1 MSWKNLKEAAEIGS
15 DTAIGLLGV
24 QASKAKAANEQ
35 TKWEIDRED
44 KFTIANNTLMAE
56 LKKLSHTEQTDFFS
70 TLLSNSADRLKVMDA
85 AMIASPGD
93 PTLTSMGAVALN
105 DVRVAQIQYENHVR
119 GIQPDTAVKDNSII
133 EMVNTAF
140 ESAGNDPSKL
150 AWNEGHKEFMLKA
163 NPGVNPETFD
173 LEWRKKY
180 SEISRKKIKGLKIS
194 DKEHEKLNR
203 LWKEAGGGEFED
215 YAATHPDDP
224 LSGQAETVYTGPV
237 ELLLGG
243 GGLWAGARLAKWGA
257 SIGGKVVGRL
267 DKLFRRPGVKAV
279 EGSKARPIGD
289 VNRQFGLESLEKFY
303 PGGVAGT
310 AAARGGLTKLSKGLL
325 GAGAAYQYL
334 TQDASASD
342 RPDVSAL
349 LSSSGPVADGASP
362 KLLDQSAVQDLQNIN
377 RQFGAGTGGLMQFVD
392 DINKKGL
399 SEKARDFLDRYI
411 DAVQQV
417 GKEQAAVFLKDMF
430 KLLSESEK
438 ESIIDA
444 LVNAS
449 MVQPSQ
455 SRIPDDFRELSTN
468 EYGQLVPT
476 DGSLNYISDDFRDM
490 RRDQYG
496 NFVETYHSGG
506 VRSKQ

>member
-1 MSWKNLKEAAEIGS
+1 MSWKNLERAAEIGS
-15 DTAIGLLGV
+15 DTAKGLLGV

-35 TKWEIDRED
+35 TKWEIERED

-56 LKKLSHTEQTDFFS
+56 LKKLSHEEQTSFYS
-70 TLLSNSADRLKVMDA
+70 TVLSNATDRLKVIDT
-85 AMIASPGD
+85 AMIADSSNMEAFKPMYD
-93 PTLTSMGAVALN
+93 IALN
-105 DVRVAQIQYENHVR
+105 DARVAQIQYENHVR

-133 EMVNTAF
+133 EMVNAAF

-150 AWNEGHKEFMLKA
+150 SWNEGHKEFMLKA
-163 NPGVNPETFD
+163 NPGVDIKTLEV
-173 LEWRKKY
+173 EWRKKY
-180 SEISRKKIKGLKIS
+180 SEISRKKIKELKIS

-215 YAATHPDDP
+215 YSATGRAPDEPFGND
-224 LSGQAETVYTGPV
+224 VIGPG
-237 ELLLGG
+237 ELLLSTPFF
-243 GGLWAGARLAKWGA
+243 A
-257 SIGGKVVGRL
+257 SRAALGRIGGKAGGKIVDKI

-310 AAARGGLTKLSKGLL
+310 AAVRGGLTKLSKGLL
-325 GAGAAYQYL
+325 GAGAAWQYL

-342 RPDVSAL
+342 RPDVSAV

-362 KLLDQSAVQDLQNIN
+362 KLLDQSAVQDLQTIN

-411 DAVQQV
+411 SAVQQV
-417 GKEQAAVFLKDMF
+417 GKEQAAVFLQDMY

-444 LVNAS
+444 LVKAS

-496 NFVETYHSGG
+496 NFVETYPSGG
-506 VRSKQ
+506 VRNKQ